1 SIPSIIADYAFTQVA
16 NQRQNSPLSSSRSP
30 AAPIYPLTPP
40 LQPISTPIGG
50 REREREKERERE
62 RNREGAAGMNCVK
75 ILVLLSLIPLAL
87 RGAALLVVPSPSSPD
102 SASRTGVLAP
112 VQAEQWRQERRRT
125 AGRQARGGRATTI
138 APFAPRRFGGFF
150 RDDKRFAPTGSNPLH
165 NL

>member
-1 SIPSIIADYAFTQVA
+1 MTASIPPIIADYTFTQVA
-16 NQRQNSPLSSSRSP
+16 NQRQSSPLSSSHSP

-40 LQPISTPIGG
+40 LQPISTP
-50 REREREKERERE
+50 RVERERE
-62 RNREGAAGMNCVK
+62 RNREGTAGMNCVK

-87 RGAALLVVPSPSSPD
+87 RGASLLVVPSPSADP
-102 SASRTGVLAP
+102 ASRAVVLAP

>member
-1 SIPSIIADYAFTQVA
+1 MLATVV
-16 NQRQNSPLSSSRSP
+16 SSHSP

-40 LQPISTPIGG
+40 PQPISTP
-50 REREREKERERE
+50 REKE
-62 RNREGAAGMNCVK
+62 REGAAGMNCVK

-87 RGAALLVVPSPSSPD
+87 RGASLLVVPSPSAPD

-112 VQAEQWRQERRRT
+112 VPAEQWRQERRRT
-125 AGRQARGGRATTI
+125 VGRQTRGGRATTI

>member
-1 SIPSIIADYAFTQVA
+1 MLATVV
-16 NQRQNSPLSSSRSP
+16 SSHSP

-40 LQPISTPIGG
+40 PQPISTP
-50 REREREKERERE
+50 REKE
-62 RNREGAAGMNCVK
+62 REGAAGMNCVK

-87 RGAALLVVPSPSSPD
+87 RGASLLVVPSPSAPD

-112 VQAEQWRQERRRT
+112 VPAEQWRQERRRT
-125 AGRQARGGRATTI
+125 VGRQTRGGRATTLPRGGRATTI